1 MTAATAFMAKEGRA
15 QGADGLFRVDEDGGG
30 KRKVSLL
37 DAKVG
42 LALVGVARKTCTN
55 KLLVRAMIILMPLAV
70 IIADETHP
78 TLTTG
83 SVAAS
88 ISLGSCT
95 YQTLH

>member
-1 MTAATAFMAKEGRA
+1 MAKEGRA

-55 KLLVRAMIILMPLAV
+55 KLLGARLTRVSLAV
-70 IIADETHP
+70 DYP
-78 TLTTG
+78 SPLPKL
-83 SVAAS
+83 
-88 ISLGSCT
+88 ISALSEITATVNYLFDCNQFYLCKGQS
-95 YQTLH
+95 L

>member
-42 LALVGVARKTCTN
+42 LALVGASLGKHGQTN
-55 KLLVRAMIILMPLAV
+55 FLAPASRGCPSPSEIILLRSPK
-70 IIADETHP
+70 
-78 TLTTG
+78 
-83 SVAAS
+83 
-88 ISLGSCT
+88 
-95 YQTLH
+95 